1 MLRMWDDG
9 VVECSGRGMLGTWD
23 VGEVWCCYYYTAVS
37 DIISDECQNQEFING
52 AIYKCHTLDFI

>member
-23 VGEVWCCYYYTAVS
+23 VGDVWCCYYYTAVS
-37 DIISDECQNQEFING
+37 DIISDECQNQ
-52 AIYKCHTLDFI
+52 